1 MLSRLRARLTYANV
15 IATVALFLALGGTS
29 YAALKLP
36 KNSVGSKQL
45 KRNAV
50 TSAKVKAGSLLTSD
64 FRSSQR
70 SRLRGP
76 AGAKGAQGAPG
87 PVTGSLPSGATAR
100 GVYNVDFEP
109 EAAGEISGG
118 SISFGL
124 RLASKP
130 TVSVLGIGAAP
141 TASCPGTATNPE
153 AARGVLCVYKLAETN
168 ATFFVCDLDC
178 VEGVAE
184 RYGATLYLHATLDSR
199 AFSEGS
205 WAVTAP

>member
-15 IATVALFLALGGTS
+15 IATLALFLALGGTS

-45 KRNAV
+45 KANAV
-50 TSAKVKAGSLLTSD
+50 TTAKVKAGSLLTSD

-76 AGAKGAQGAPG
+76 AGAKGDQGAPG
-87 PVTGSLPSGATAR
+87 PVTGNLPSGATAR
-100 GVYNVDFEP
+100 GLYNVDFEP
-109 EAAGEISGG
+109 EAIGEISGG

-124 RLASKP
+124 RLPSKP
-130 TVSVLGIGAAP
+130 TVSVQAIDAAP

-153 AARGVLCVYKLAETN
+153 AARGVLCVYKFAEIN
-168 ATFFVCDLDC
+168 ANLFVCDLDC

-184 RYGATLYLHATLDSR
+184 RDGALLYVHSTLATR
-199 AFSEGS
+199 GFTEGS